1 MGTDEVRVRDS
12 LRRRGAWDRGDRGV
26 LALSAGLRCALIPL
40 FILAIVSRTSDKHPG
55 YTAGNANGDLLCFF
69 AATLATPP
77 RNETR
82 SCDCG
87 NDHEPGRDLNNEDVN
102 HSVPPRFR
110 RARIVKLRGPGV

>member
-1 MGTDEVRVRDS
+1 MMSGTACAITS
-12 LRRRGAWDRGDRGV
+12 ASGPPPMAWWRSSSHR
-26 LALSAGLRCALIPL
+26 
-40 FILAIVSRTSDKHPG
+40 
-55 YTAGNANGDLLCFF
+55 DLLCFF

-87 NDHEPGRDLNNEDVN
+87 NDHEPDRDLNNEDVN